1 MWVSPMKDWY
11 LPLAPVAAI
20 GYFLLFPE
28 HFYAL
33 VTWGSHF
40 VR

>member
-1 MWVSPMKDWY
+1 MKDWVV
-11 LPLAPVAAI
+11 PLSPVAAV

-33 VTWGSHF
+33 VTWGNQF